1 MAKNHD
7 KTIHIGGGLVSGGLV
22 RGAFGGAGLIR
33 EGLVRGDLGGRG
45 LTSAGLRGGLVD
57 ALDAMATGNVDRDF
71 SQVKPSIDRLAKAD
85 PRDVQ
90 EVAASQL
97 QLMAGYHRIVV
108 SQASRCFFWALVGAG
123 VGLGFFLVA
132 ALYSMA
138 TGNAVAAMVPVL
150 AGSVV
155 AAVAGL
161 LFYLHGRTAA
171 EVSDFHATLE
181 SVQRH
186 LLANSICEGLSGEK
200 KEQTRAELA
209 RKIANIHNA
218 SFLAAPS
225 QQSPE
230 NR

>member
-22 RGAFGGAGLIR
+22 RGAFGGG
-33 EGLVRGDLGGRG
+33 GLVRGDLGSRG
-45 LTSAGLRGGLVD
+45 LTAAGPRGGTLVD

-85 PRDVQ
+85 PKDVQ

-97 QLMAGYHRIVV
+97 QLMAGYHKIVV

-123 VGLGFFLVA
+123 VGLVFFLVA

-218 SFLAAPS
+218 SFLAAPT

>member
-1 MAKNHD
+1 
-7 KTIHIGGGLVSGGLV
+7 
-22 RGAFGGAGLIR
+22 
-33 EGLVRGDLGGRG
+33 
-45 LTSAGLRGGLVD
+45 
-57 ALDAMATGNVDRDF
+57 
-71 SQVKPSIDRLAKAD
+71 
-85 PRDVQ
+85 
-90 EVAASQL
+90 
-97 QLMAGYHRIVV
+97 
-108 SQASRCFFWALVGAG
+108 
-123 VGLGFFLVA
+123 
-132 ALYSMA
+132 
-138 TGNAVAAMVPVL
+138 MVPVL

-218 SFLAAPS
+218 SFLAAPT